1 MLTGYVAKN
10 GPVDAA
16 LQKALIVPGERS
28 RKALVCHAVVRLRYP
43 EMSTNGRQ
51 VEIVEFVEKGW
62 MLGATELSGE

>member
-1 MLTGYVAKN
+1 VLSGYVVKN

-16 LQKALIVPGERS
+16 LQQALIVPGERS

-43 EMSTNGRQ
+43 EGSTNSRQ

-62 MLGATELSGE
+62 MLGAKELSAE

>member
-1 MLTGYVAKN
+1 
-10 GPVDAA
+10 
-16 LQKALIVPGERS
+16 LIVPGERS

-43 EMSTNGRQ
+43 EGSTNSRQ